1 MANSTYANKPED
13 LIMADNVSETL
24 GLKESHLEYL
34 DKMITKY
41 DLPDRSKALRCLVT
55 FAMQE
60 TEQEATIFTKIRCS
74 NC

>member
-1 MANSTYANKPED
+1 
-13 LIMADNVSETL
+13 MADNVSETL
-24 GLKESHLEYL
+24 ELKESHLEYL
-34 DKMITKY
+34 DEVIKKY

-60 TEQEATIFTKIRCS
+60 TEQEAAIFTKIRCS